1 MGETEGQIVT
11 HDADAK
17 TAKPAQP
24 DKPAGKRRR
33 GGRATQAAAASPESR
48 PAKAPERSGRAAV
61 PSEAKDQADAAPE
74 PAKDPAPPPPAAPE
88 DAATASAPEPA
99 ESDPWATTWTELDLK
114 CPTCNIIHYVPVCVF
129 LNARESPHLVQR
141 IVSGHFNLKRC
152 PLCRKTEF
160 VEYPFTYFDPDR
172 KLTVQVRPEW
182 EWHAGGGEEWYAAR
196 LEDFFERWAEHD
208 VQIEVV
214 FGPEKLAE
222 RFLRDVPAPPARR

>member
-74 PAKDPAPPPPAAPE
+74 PAKDPATAPPAGPE
-88 DAATASAPEPA
+88 DVATAPAPEPA
-99 ESDPWATTWTELDLK
+99 VSDPWATTWTVSIARPMRYPGAPNLLRTVSIPDHLAAGAVFHLD
-114 CPTCNIIHYVPVCVF
+114 N
-129 LNARESPHLVQR
+129 
-141 IVSGHFNLKRC
+141 
-152 PLCRKTEF
+152 
-160 VEYPFTYFDPDR
+160 
-172 KLTVQVRPEW
+172 
-182 EWHAGGGEEWYAAR
+182 
-196 LEDFFERWAEHD
+196 
-208 VQIEVV
+208 
-214 FGPEKLAE
+214 AE
-222 RFLRDVPAPPARR
+222 RLAGQRKRQWR